1 MIQGADTGEV
11 ATRWWQENIANCA
24 QFHLLLISLAFLG
37 EKKNTLQD
45 LQGKG
50 CLFHCKM
57 VLFPSNV

>member
-37 EKKNTLQD
+37 EKKKYIAGLAREG
-45 LQGKG
+45 LAVS
-50 CLFHCKM
+50 L
-57 VLFPSNV
+57 